1 MHTVPRR
8 WIVRCHAVPS
18 VVLCAI
24 VFACFT
30 SFPASG
36 QTVDL
41 EYGYGLTANAT
52 AQNVGPV
59 TQTGPSAT
67 GIGANVS
74 LAVPPSPSQP
84 AANGQVI
91 ESVQYGS
98 LQSLTAAAAQPGTVL
113 FAANGQGSGSN
124 VFNDAAVAGG
134 QLQFAWI
141 ISGTIGAF
149 NQALGTTSSQAIAT
163 VAADFIAS
171 VNGTLT
177 TLNLDQAYC
186 VNTLGCGPPLPGR
199 TNLPPGQLNSEQITL
214 TGTLNVVPGSTVV
227 FAGTLNSLSQA
238 QGVTVPTVCGTAN
251 CTVDLGASANTSFS
265 ALLTVTPVSPGAFFN
280 SLSGTSYLAPVPEP
294 SSIVLL
300 MTGMMGILLIPS
312 VHSMRLQAAR
322 RLSRYFG
329 IDPVLSLNLRG

>member
-113 FAANGQGSGSN
+113 FAANGQGSGSE

-134 QLQFAWI
+134 QLQFSWT
-141 ISGTIGAF
+141 ISGTISAF

-171 VNGTLT
+171 VNGSLT

-186 VNTLGCGPPLPGR
+186 VNTLGCGPPQTGR
-199 TNLPPGQLNSEQITL
+199 TNLPAGQLNSEQITL
-214 TGTLNVVPGSTVV
+214 TGTLDVAPGSTVV
-227 FAGTLNSLSQA
+227 FGGTLNSVSQA
-238 QGVTVPTVCGTAN
+238 QGAAVPTVCGTAN

-265 ALLTVTPVSPGAFFN
+265 TLLTVTPLTPGSFFN
-280 SLSGTSYLAPVPEP
+280 SVSGASYLAPVPEP
-294 SSIVLL
+294 SSVLL
-300 MTGMMGILLIPS
+300 MMTGLMGTF
-312 VHSMRLQAAR
+312 
-322 RLSRYFG
+322 LSRRVFSKRLL
-329 IDPVLSLNLRG
+329 VAQALR